1 MKIRA
6 RSLASLLILTALG
19 APLLAPSTA
28 MAQGDDAM
36 TDMARQRFQEGVAF
50 YDAKEYA
57 KARAS
62 FLQAYAIKKHPSVL
76 LNLAQ
81 SELRSGYEA
90 DAAQHFD
97 QFLRENPSSA
107 EGERQEAE
115 RGLAA
120 ALSQVHALTVSA
132 PAGAQLF
139 VDNEPVGTAPLTS
152 RLFLTPGS
160 RLLEARQGGEL
171 TNATVA
177 AVAGG
182 QSSQTLAFGGAQLP
196 PGSSPGASEAPPP
209 GSAPQPPE
217 EGGGSYSFST
227 SEPREPFL
235 DWAKR
240 GPVSWIGGGLFG
252 VGLIGGVVFALTSS
266 SNYSEADSIRDQI
279 LREKQTREAA
289 GHRVGSPCAS
299 GSPDQAHFRDACS
312 RWDDHAS
319 AGDTQKT
326 LSTVGFITAG
336 VGAAVVVGG
345 YFLTAKRLPADSA
358 KQEGPKG
365 LSVAATPVL
374 GEGFQGL
381 SLFGQF

>member
-6 RSLASLLILTALG
+6 CSLASLLILAAVS
-19 APLLAPSTA
+19 APLFVSSNA

-36 TDMARQRFQEGVAF
+36 TDMARERFQEGVAF

-81 SELRSGYEA
+81 SELRSGHEA

-97 QFLRENPSSA
+97 QFLRENPSAA
-107 EGERQEAE
+107 EVERQEAE

-120 ALSQVHALTVSA
+120 ALTRVHALTVTA

-139 VDNEPVGTAPLTS
+139 VDNEPVGTAPLES
-152 RLFLTPGS
+152 RLFLAPGS
-160 RLLEARQGGEL
+160 RLLEARQGGEI
-171 TNATVA
+171 TNATIS

-182 QSSQTLAFGGAQLP
+182 QGTQTLTFGGPTAP
-196 PGSSPGASEAPPP
+196 PGFVPGPTEPPPP
-209 GSAPQPPE
+209 GGGTPQVPPE
-217 EGGGSYSFST
+217 DEGGFSFST
-227 SEPREPFL
+227 SDPREPFL

-266 SNYSEADSIRDQI
+266 SNYSDADSIRDQI
-279 LREKQTREAA
+279 LEQKRIREAA

-299 GSPDQAHFRDACS
+299 NGPDYAHFREACS
-312 RWDDHAS
+312 RWDDRAS
-319 AGDTQKT
+319 TGDTHKT
-326 LSTVGFITAG
+326 LSTVGFVTAG

-345 YFLTAKRLPADSA
+345 YFLTAKRLPATDSG
-358 KQEGPKG
+358 KQPKG
-365 LSVAATPVL
+365 PSVAAAPVV

-381 SLFGQF
+381 SFFGQF